1 MGAMIAMTCRPAG
14 AKEGLRKHAA
24 GWSGYHARQHATDTR
39 AGQTA
44 NDSTLVVS
52 QKRSFNHEVACQQ
65 SIEQVRQ
72 STGERCMRGRAEERQ
87 RQRGGARRRYMASMP
102 WEAARALLGCSRR
115 RTTCTLQTCCNI
127 LLQGIGFYKCAIA
140 GRRCGDGANMA
151 GTRRAS
157 GWRRAGRRR
166 ADRPPWSG
174 RACSGWRV

>member
-1 MGAMIAMTCRPAG
+1 MIAMTCRPAG
-14 AKEGLRKHAA
+14 AKEGLREHAA

-102 WEAARALLGCSRR
+102 
-115 RTTCTLQTCCNI
+115 
-127 LLQGIGFYKCAIA
+127 
-140 GRRCGDGANMA
+140 
-151 GTRRAS
+151 
-157 GWRRAGRRR
+157 
-166 ADRPPWSG
+166 
-174 RACSGWRV
+174 